1 MSRNKKLRI
10 AAAAICLLI
19 CTFSAF
25 AYANPQLPLAD
36 CTTKLNDQ
44 PTNHNPAYTDQVV
57 EEPPITIDLEH
68 DFEEEEWIENILTVT
83 NPRDVAVITKIVLN
97 YIPFRWSNGAW
108 TPGEEKTAIT
118 IEDVVVAPHAAVQ
131 FTVPVKAER
140 ATEKG
145 IYRAIPRLIS
155 VDNWT
160 QSVPAYKSVIVV
172 NSEPI
177 WDKESDA
184 PDGCTDRRD
193 NDGDG
198 WVDVN
203 DTDCPLSCN
212 CDKADKYGK
221 VKFKFKAYNREGDR
235 ILVDCETEKYW
246 TVKAFFYY
254 SWGPPW
260 VKVTHSCIQKG
271 SDFPASDYCD
281 ELEYGGYTDW
291 ILPDKDTLVDFAK
304 SSFVSDR
311 DRYWSSTPANET
323 LAHCVCFDTK
333 QQIAERRT
341 KDLCVRC
348 VRG

>member
-1 MSRNKKLRI
+1 M
-10 AAAAICLLI
+10 C
-19 CTFSAF
+19 
-25 AYANPQLPLAD
+25 
-36 CTTKLNDQ
+36 
-44 PTNHNPAYTDQVV
+44 
-57 EEPPITIDLEH
+57 
-68 DFEEEEWIENILTVT
+68 
-83 NPRDVAVITKIVLN
+83 
-97 YIPFRWSNGAW
+97 SNGAW
-108 TPGEEKTAIT
+108 TTGEEKAAIT
-118 IEDVVVAPHAAVQ
+118 IDDIVVAPHAAVQ

-140 ATEKG
+140 RTEKG

-155 VDNWT
+155 VDNWN
-160 QSVPAYKSVIVV
+160 QSVPAYKSMIVV
-172 NSEPI
+172 IPPEKI
-177 WDKESDA
+177 LDKESDT
-184 PDGCTDRRD
+184 PGGCRDRRD

-212 CDKADKYGK
+212 CDEGDKYSK
-221 VKFKFKAYNREGDR
+221 VKFKTYNREGDR
-235 ILVDCETEKYW
+235 ILVDCEAEKYW

-291 ILPDKDTLVDFAK
+291 ILPDKDTLVDFAN
-304 SSFVSDR
+304 SGFVQDT
-311 DRYWSSTPANET
+311 DTYWSSTPANET
-323 LAHCVCFDTK
+323 LAYSVCFDTK